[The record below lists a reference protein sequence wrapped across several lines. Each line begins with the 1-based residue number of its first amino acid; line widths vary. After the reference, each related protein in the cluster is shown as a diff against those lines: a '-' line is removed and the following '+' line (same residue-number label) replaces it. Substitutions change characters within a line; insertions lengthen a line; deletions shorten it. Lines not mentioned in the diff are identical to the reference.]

1 MPHDMPVVLFFNCLR
16 SMVSIEVYARD
27 FQNPCS
33 LCLRDAVPFI
43 SILCS
48 KVYQQC
54 CCIALTVPQ
63 FQVRD
68 SQIIFYLSSCVQVI
82 YLDDE
87 KKFNI
92 EIIFS
97 LIRSDL
103 LNVGEYNV
111 HLAKLIDGGRN
122 STLKC

>member
-1 MPHDMPVVLFFNCLR
+1 M
-16 SMVSIEVYARD
+16 
-27 FQNPCS
+27 
-33 LCLRDAVPFI
+33 
-43 SILCS
+43 
-48 KVYQQC
+48 
-54 CCIALTVPQ
+54 
-63 FQVRD
+63 
-68 SQIIFYLSSCVQVI
+68 QVI

-122 STLKC
+122 STLKCS

>member
-1 MPHDMPVVLFFNCLR
+1 MPETFRTLAV
-16 SMVSIEVYARD
+16 
-27 FQNPCS
+27 
-33 LCLRDAVPFI
+33 CLRDAVPFI

-54 CCIALTVPQ
+54 SCIALTVPQ